1 MCNLVRPVRAKALIL
16 VLVDERFWAFSPC
29 CRCHITQGVI
39 PLRSILPWAEAQV
52 ALSGRKLP
60 WAEAQVALYS
70 QSSSAS
76 SQGASCPAMRRLPF
90 IRKAHQQAVRAL
102 CKVADYRRTIIS
114 KQSGR
119 SPISPGGRK
128 RAAALEHPPLTGGN
142 VGGAPPFSQKNKCE
156 E

>member
-1 MCNLVRPVRAKALIL
+1 MIVACLLMICAPCLPAADLCALKGQPAHSPGQRPGFYRVQSGTPCKGKS
-16 VLVDERFWAFSPC
+16 VNYMPVYERFWAYSPY

-76 SQGASCPAMRRLPF
+76 SQGASCPGLKRRLPF
-90 IRKAHQQAVRAL
+90 IRKAHQQAVRAQ
-102 CKVADYRRTIIS
+102 VAL
-114 KQSGR
+114 G
-119 SPISPGGRK
+119 
-128 RAAALEHPPLTGGN
+128 
-142 VGGAPPFSQKNKCE
+142 
-156 E
+156 